1 MSDGPARPKGGTQS
15 TPARTGGETPLFAGY
30 WAFGQY
36 WGAWVVV
43 VHEFLVDHGFSQSYM
58 GWLYAALAVVSI
70 GTMVLVAPRLQRRPL
85 AATLPASIVVM
96 GTGVLLTAASPSELL
111 WAPFVVMGAGNGL
124 LDVFMNVAAQDLET
138 RTRRPI
144 LQRVHAGYSVG
155 GVTGGLGAGIALT
168 AGVPYRVILLAAG
181 VVLLL
186 AAAWNRLRPPPDL
199 EHEEMPETRMS
210 LSALRRAPVLVVPSL
225 VVLFAFLVEG
235 SMDSW
240 SGISLR
246 RTLAASALAAGVGF
260 AAFAG
265 AMAIG
270 RFFAARVLFRLG
282 YRQTIMLSGL
292 GSMAAGIV
300 IVLTES
306 IPIASAA
313 YLLLGFSLASAA
325 PAAFGLV
332 EAANEHP
339 TNAIAAITTVGYS
352 GFVFAPP
359 LLGWLG
365 DTFTLRATMSFM
377 ILMTIGV
384 AVSGLLAPRGQAA
397 TRPGSRRCS

>member
-70 GTMVLVAPRLQRRPL
+70 GTMVLVAPRLQRRPRASPPP
-85 AATLPASIVVM
+85 AAP
-96 GTGVLLTAASPSELL
+96 PSELL

-199 EHEEMPETRMS
+199 EHEETPETRMS
-210 LSALRRAPVLVVPSL
+210 LSALRRAP
-225 VVLFAFLVEG
+225 A
-235 SMDSW
+235 
-240 SGISLR
+240 
-246 RTLAASALAAGVGF
+246 
-260 AAFAG
+260 
-265 AMAIG
+265 
-270 RFFAARVLFRLG
+270 
-282 YRQTIMLSGL
+282 
-292 GSMAAGIV
+292 
-300 IVLTES
+300 
-306 IPIASAA
+306 
-313 YLLLGFSLASAA
+313 
-325 PAAFGLV
+325 
-332 EAANEHP
+332 
-339 TNAIAAITTVGYS
+339 
-352 GFVFAPP
+352 
-359 LLGWLG
+359 
-365 DTFTLRATMSFM
+365 
-377 ILMTIGV
+377 
-384 AVSGLLAPRGQAA
+384 
-397 TRPGSRRCS
+397 

>member
-1 MSDGPARPKGGTQS
+1 MSDGPARPKGGPQS
-15 TPARTGGETPLFAGY
+15 APARTGGEAPLFAGS

-36 WGAWVVV
+36 GGAWVVV
-43 VHEFLVDHGFSQSYM
+43 VHELLVDHGFSQSYM

-96 GTGVLLTAASPSELL
+96 GTGGLLTAASPSELL
-111 WAPFVVMGAGNGL
+111 WGP
-124 LDVFMNVAAQDLET
+124 
-138 RTRRPI
+138 
-144 LQRVHAGYSVG
+144 
-155 GVTGGLGAGIALT
+155 
-168 AGVPYRVILLAAG
+168 G

-240 SGISLR
+240 SGIYLR

-270 RFFAARVLFRLG
+270 RFFAGRVLFR
-282 YRQTIMLSGL
+282 R
-292 GSMAAGIV
+292 GS
-300 IVLTES
+300 T
-306 IPIASAA
+306 
-313 YLLLGFSLASAA
+313 
-325 PAAFGLV
+325 
-332 EAANEHP
+332 
-339 TNAIAAITTVGYS
+339 
-352 GFVFAPP
+352 
-359 LLGWLG
+359 
-365 DTFTLRATMSFM
+365 
-377 ILMTIGV
+377 
-384 AVSGLLAPRGQAA
+384 PR
-397 TRPGSRRCS
+397 